1 MPSYICV
8 DTAQRD
14 AFRKATEVAHWTPKR
29 EILETVTE
37 DQASHTAA
45 LTALEA
51 LETLGRVA
59 TQTWAAEERLV
70 LTKLEAQVAH
80 EVTSRENILAQEEAR
95 RALKIQELKAQVLR
109 LALTELEQILAKQTQ
124 AAEEGW
130 VWKLEAQVAHEA
142 TFRETILAQEVAEMR
157 GLEVQELKAQEEEV
171 REQRLASQLAAIK
184 SALTDL
190 KALETLGRC
199 AIETQATE
207 EAKEA
212 KFTGRLA
219 KLEAR
224 EREIRESILA
234 HERRLMFNLKIHEPA
249 PEDRLKRCEDL
260 RTAASFFAGVT
271 ERCPFCTQTQTQ
283 KEFTRALANI
293 KDVLLQWPP
302 KS

>member
-51 LETLGRVA
+51 LETLGRFA
-59 TQTWAAEERLV
+59 IQTWAAEERLV

-95 RALKIQELKAQVLR
+95 REAQVLR
-109 LALTELEQILAKQTQ
+109 LALTEQTQ
-124 AAEEGW
+124 AAEEGL
-130 VWKLEAQVAHEA
+130 VLTKLEAQVAHEA

-271 ERCPFCTQTQTQ
+271 ERCPLCTQTQTQ

>member
-1 MPSYICV
+1 VAEMRGLEV
-8 DTAQRD
+8 QELKAQEE
-14 AFRKATEVAHWTPKR
+14 EVR
-29 EILETVTE
+29 EQRL
-37 DQASHTAA
+37 ASQLAAIKSA
-45 LTALEA
+45 LTDLKALEA
-51 LETLGRVA
+51 LARFAIA
-59 TQTWAAEERLV
+59 TQATEGLV
-70 LTKLEAQVAH
+70 LTKLEVH

-95 RALKIQELKAQVLR
+95 REAQVLR
-109 LALTELEQILAKQTQ
+109 LALTEQTQ
-124 AAEEGW
+124 AAEEGL
-130 VWKLEAQVAHEA
+130 VLTKLEAQVAHEA

-271 ERCPFCTQTQTQ
+271 ERCPLCTQTQTQ